1 MIRILLVDDQK
12 MIREA
17 LQSWLEPELD
27 LQVIGM
33 ADNGLSAVEQ
43 VEKLQPDVVLM
54 NMEMPGLD
62 GVSATKFIKSKFDE
76 IKVIILS
83 SFDTDDYI
91 SRSLSVGA
99 QGYLLK
105 STESKDIISAIRSV
119 HKGYTQLGPGLLDKV
134 LVNGS
139 DSGIIINQPNSSPKS
154 DTQEVSNNPLSRDKQ
169 LIARSKK
176 AILTLQS
183 TVDQQKEELFNLK
196 DDFKSFKVESSSV
209 KKDVSRHS
217 KISWLSL
224 LLLVASLPLVF
235 LTLFGLNSRAKTLE
249 ANSFPIERVGL
260 NREYDLN
267 GLAQRVE
274 KTFKQD
280 PLLSG
285 VSNIFVAQSEGVIL
299 LKGSVDNPNLLDRL
313 EEMALA
319 VKGVSDVNTEQVEVL
334 TSTATPSKLDSK
346 LWKKRIFTKSSK
358 LRK

>member
-17 LQSWLEPELD
+17 VRSWLEPELD

-33 ADNGLSAVEQ
+33 ADNGLAAVEQ

-62 GVSATKFIKSKFDE
+62 GVSATQFIKSKYDE

-99 QGYLLK
+99 KGYLLK
-105 STESKDIISAIRSV
+105 STESKDIIATIRSV

-134 LVNGS
+134 LSHN
-139 DSGIIINQPNSSPKS
+139 DSGIIINQVNSSSKS
-154 DTQEVSNNPLSRDKQ
+154 EIEEVRNNPLSRDKQ
-169 LIARSKK
+169 LIARSKR

-183 TVDQQKEELFNLK
+183 TVNQQKEELIILK
-196 DDFKSFKVESSSV
+196 DDFKSFRVESSSI
-209 KKDVSRHS
+209 KQDVSRHS

-274 KTFKQD
+274 KTFRQD
-280 PLLSG
+280 PLLSQ
-285 VSNIFVAQSEGVIL
+285 VSTIFVAQNEGVIHL
-299 LKGSVDNPNLLDRL
+299 RGSVAGPDLLGRL
-313 EEMALA
+313 QEMAFA
-319 VKGVSDVNTEQVEVL
+319 VKGVRAVNTEQVQVL
-334 TSTATPSKLDSK
+334 NSTATSAKP
-346 LWKKRIFTKSSK
+346 KSN
-358 LRK
+358 L

>member
-17 LQSWLEPELD
+17 LRSWLEPELD

-43 VEKLQPDVVLM
+43 VEKLLPDVVLM

-62 GVSATKFIKSKFDE
+62 GVSATQFIKSKFDE
-76 IKVIILS
+76 TKVIILS

-91 SRSLSVGA
+91 AKSLSVGA
-99 QGYLLK
+99 KGYLLK
-105 STESKDIISAIRSV
+105 STESQDIIATIRSV

-134 LVNGS
+134 LVNT
-139 DSGIIINQPNSSPKS
+139 DSGMTINKLTSSSPTNSRKS
-154 DTQEVSNNPLSRDKQ
+154 RNNNLSRDKQ
-169 LIARSKK
+169 LIARSKR

-183 TVDQQKEELFNLK
+183 TVDQQNEELSHLK
-196 DDFKSFKVESSSV
+196 DDFKSFKMESSSV

-217 KISWLSL
+217 RLSWLSL
-224 LLLVASLPLVF
+224 FLLVASLPLIF
-235 LTLFGLNSRAKTLE
+235 LTLFGLNSRARTLE

-274 KTFKQD
+274 KTFRQD
-280 PLLSG
+280 PLLAK
-285 VSNIFVAQSEGVIL
+285 VSNIFVAQHEGVIH
-299 LKGSVDNPNLLDRL
+299 LKGSVANPNLLDRL
-313 EEMALA
+313 EEMAFS
-319 VKGVSDVNTEQVEVL
+319 VKGVSEVNTEKVEVL
-334 TSTATPSKLDSK
+334 
-346 LWKKRIFTKSSK
+346 SSSASSE
-358 LRK
+358 